1 MNNCIFSILIAL
13 LLAAAGSL
21 PAQSPSPPD
30 TSGGGTASADTAR
43 VDTSSE
49 TLPDTSAAAR
59 EDTVQ
64 TAPAQPQQADTSAGA
79 AARPDA
85 TAEPPSARAGSDTL
99 RRTTPDTAAPL
110 SRPAPVEEPPAT
122 SPALPEPGRDLPAS
136 PQTPAETAASGGND
150 TPVEVQDT
158 SQASPGVSSPA
169 EDFLPQETGDG
180 GSSVSWIFWLAGL
193 LLAVGLLI
201 AILRKR
207 FRGYPSLRERESAG
221 FEIPVH
227 EPRRR
232 AEEPAPAPAVAPA
245 MEIVLPGGKLLF
257 SHAQHPG
264 SNWEQQDAF
273 GFSEAET
280 AQGGKGFLAVIADG
294 MGGHAHAREASRAA
308 VDGFKNAC
316 RAKSADEKIPAA
328 LHRSLRAANDA
339 VLALAK
345 ELKAENNLGATLTA
359 ALIFEKNLYWIA
371 AGDSRLY
378 LLRNGQ
384 LTQLTTDHIY
394 LNKLREEVAKGRMK
408 KEEAENHPDR
418 EALYSF
424 LGLRTLRE
432 IDAAKTPFSLNPGDR
447 LLLCSEGVHRSLSAS
462 EIAQIL
468 SAGENADLADRVVEA
483 VLAKRRFQQENVTAL
498 CVALE

>member
-1 MNNCIFSILIAL
+1 MKNYIFAILIAL

-30 TSGGGTASADTAR
+30 TSGGGTGSADSAR
-43 VDTSSE
+43 VDTSNE

-64 TAPAQPQQADTSAGA
+64 TAPAQPQQADTSASA
-79 AARPDA
+79 AARPDT

-99 RRTTPDTAAPL
+99 RRTAPDTAAA
-110 SRPAPVEEPPAT
+110 SRQAPVEAQPAAL
-122 SPALPEPGRDLPAS
+122 PALPEPARELPAS
-136 PQTPAETAASGGND
+136 PQTPAETAAPGGDNA
-150 TPVEVQDT
+150 PIEVQDT
-158 SQASPGVSSPA
+158 SQASPGAPPPA
-169 EDFLPQETGDG
+169 EDFLPEETGEG
-180 GSSVSWIFWLAGL
+180 GSAGWIVWVAGL

-201 AILRKR
+201 AVLRKR
-207 FRGYPSLRERESAG
+207 FRRESAG
-221 FEIPVH
+221 FEIPAP

-232 AEEPAPAPAVAPA
+232 AEAPAPTPAAAPA
-245 MEIVLPGGKLLF
+245 TEIALPGGKLLF

-264 SNWEQQDAF
+264 SNREQQDAF
-273 GFSEAET
+273 GFSDPET
-280 AQGGKGFLAVIADG
+280 ARERQEFLAVIADG
-294 MGGHAHAREASRAA
+294 MGGHAHAREASRTA
-308 VDGFKNAC
+308 VEAFKKAWQ
-316 RAKSADEKIPAA
+316 AKSAEEKIPAA
-328 LHRSLRAANDA
+328 LHRALRAANDA

-345 ELKAENNLGATLTA
+345 DLKAENNLGATLTA
-359 ALIFEKNLYWIA
+359 ALFFEKSLYWIA

-384 LTQLTTDHIY
+384 LKQLTTDHLY

-408 KEEAENHPDR
+408 KEDAESHPDR
-418 EALYSF
+418 DALYSF

-468 SAGENADLADRVVEA
+468 SAGENANLAGPLVEA

-498 CVALE
+498 CVALG